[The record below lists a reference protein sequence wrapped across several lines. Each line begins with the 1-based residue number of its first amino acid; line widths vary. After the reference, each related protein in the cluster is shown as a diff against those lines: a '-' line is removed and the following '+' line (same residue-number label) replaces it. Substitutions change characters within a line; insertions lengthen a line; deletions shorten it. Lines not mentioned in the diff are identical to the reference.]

1 MRDRRR
7 SSANGSAGRSGSIIG
22 TGVRI
27 EGDIAF
33 SGFLRVMGDIV
44 GNVSCDSDSQGTT
57 VIHGSGSITGTIKT
71 PHIVVGGR
79 VNGPLDA
86 SESIEIQEDAHV
98 VGNARYKQIAIHA
111 GGVIEGV
118 LTAAAS
124 TDEAHSAQSGSER
137 GVEVSAPLAGKK
149 FDLPSTNERILPKRS
164 RGGRKLVAAIVI
176 VAIGAVVW
184 LGRRPTTVIA
194 PAAVAVVPEPD
205 VAVKETPAPR
215 SAPVVSD
222 ELPGGAKTVPDVA
235 APVVPDAHVAEK
247 AVVPAVSVAPTP
259 QRDQPIVDANKV
271 VMVQGMEPDKPADL
285 FFVDAK
291 TPSVLIKK
299 QRSDPGDGTR
309 IELSQGVRKRISISE
324 SEIVRAVPGGRVD
337 LFYQGRK
344 VSPRTVESGTWMGFA
359 PLSPSGAS
367 ETR

>member
-111 GGVIEGV
+111 GGIIEGV
-118 LTAAAS
+118 LTSAAS
-124 TDEAHSAQSGSER
+124 VDETQSGPER
-137 GVEVSAPLAGKK
+137 GVDLSAPLAGKK
-149 FDLPSTNERILPKRS
+149 FDLPSTNEGILPKRS
-164 RGGRKLVAAIVI
+164 RGGRKLIAAIVI

-184 LGRRPTTVIA
+184 LGRQPTTVIA
-194 PAAVAVVPEPD
+194 PAAVAVAPGPD

-215 SAPVVSD
+215 SAPLVSD
-222 ELPGGAKTVPDVA
+222 ELPGGAKTPSGVA
-235 APVVPDAHVAEK
+235 ALVVPDAHVAEK

-259 QRDQPIVDANKV
+259 PRDQPKVDANKV
-271 VMVQGMEPDKPADL
+271 VMVQGMELDKPADL

-291 TPSVLIKK
+291 TPSVLFKK

-324 SEIVRAVPGGRVD
+324 NEIVRAVPGGRVD